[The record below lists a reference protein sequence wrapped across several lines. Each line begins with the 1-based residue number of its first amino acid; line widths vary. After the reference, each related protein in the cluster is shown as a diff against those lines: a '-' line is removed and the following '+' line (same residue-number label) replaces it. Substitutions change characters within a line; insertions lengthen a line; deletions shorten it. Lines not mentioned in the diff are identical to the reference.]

1 MKNKIYKYKTT
12 ISKNVYTD
20 KLNYIGYKHNR
31 TYERTIKMKPTDV
44 QSSKYID
51 SDIENDDEVPKF
63 KISDHVRLPKYEVTL
78 QIDQKRFLLKKF
90 KILYRRHIL
99 TSF

>member
-51 SDIENDDEVPKF
+51 SDIENDYEVPKF
-63 KISDHVRLPKYEVTL
+63 KISDHVRLPKYKVTL

-99 TSF
+99 MSF